1 MYRFSHMNIIHTLI
15 KWLYQ
20 FVVLPVEKKTSSWSP
35 SYPTLG
41 LFHFS
46 PSGMCISLRYLHC
59 AVANAVG
66 NFCMF
71 VCIWIFSLVKSLHK
85 SFPHLWCCMPFF
97 LLTGSNYIY
106 SLDKSPFCFA
116 FHFMCCN

>member
-1 MYRFSHMNIIHTLI
+1 MNIIHTLI

-35 SYPTLG
+35 SYLTLG

-46 PSGMCISLRYLHC
+46 LSGMCISLRYLHC

-71 VCIWIFSLVKSLHK
+71 VCHLDFLSCEASAQVFSPFVVLYA
-85 SFPHLWCCMPFF
+85 FF
-97 LLTGSNYIY
+97 LTNW
-106 SLDKSPFCFA
+106 
-116 FHFMCCN
+116 